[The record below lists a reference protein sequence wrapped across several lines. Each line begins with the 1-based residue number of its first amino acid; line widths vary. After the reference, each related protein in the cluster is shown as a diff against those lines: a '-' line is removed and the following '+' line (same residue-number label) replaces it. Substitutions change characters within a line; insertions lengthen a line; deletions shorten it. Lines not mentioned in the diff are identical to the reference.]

1 MDIVKFSGDMQ
12 EQVNEFFLN
21 NVFQTSVYHIL
32 QKIDMQMWQM

>member
-1 MDIVKFSGDMQ
+1 MDIVKFSDDMQ
-12 EQVNEFFLN
+12 EQVNEFLN